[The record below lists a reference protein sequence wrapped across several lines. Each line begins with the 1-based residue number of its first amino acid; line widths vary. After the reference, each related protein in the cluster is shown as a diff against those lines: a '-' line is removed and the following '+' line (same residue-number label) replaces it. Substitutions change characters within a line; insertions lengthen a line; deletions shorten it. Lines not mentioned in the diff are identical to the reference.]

1 MKDISNDDSTF
12 YNFLTWQ
19 TGIKQKYDKTA
30 SIISSTWVTYIEFK
44 IFSGKRERKKSL
56 AMFMFKEIKKAQV
69 YDKYSMIPGQKFPEE
84 SQVFLK
90 I

>member
-1 MKDISNDDSTF
+1 
-12 YNFLTWQ
+12 
-19 TGIKQKYDKTA
+19 
-30 SIISSTWVTYIEFK
+30 
-44 IFSGKRERKKSL
+44 
-56 AMFMFKEIKKAQV
+56 MFMFKEIKKAQV